1 MLLPHTKDVY
11 MIKPNLDSKQ
21 PFSTN
26 LPRDITFNRTCRA
39 CGVAFQCDYADYAQ
53 WLEGNI
59 ARPWKRER
67 ACSAAC
73 HKIVGDMPVV
83 STQPVE
89 VTKVPFYQPL
99 TIVRNVVQLGAPG
112 FAGGPIPARRI
123 AE

>member
-39 CGVAFQCDYADYAQ
+39 CGVAFQCDYVDYAQ
-53 WLEGNI
+53 WLEGSI

-73 HKIVGDMPVV
+73 HKVVGDMPAMNPK
-83 STQPVE
+83 SVE
-89 VTKVPFYQPL
+89 VTHVPFYQHL
-99 TIVRNVVQLGAPG
+99 TIVRNLVEMDAPG
-112 FAGGPIPARRI
+112 PAGGRVPALRC